1 MTVDSTSVLVD
12 KNLFDKIDEATLASF
27 YSIEQFPYLK
37 EIESNFSQIYAEWKL
52 ATSTSADIY
61 QVCPQPWLTNK
72 QDSWTMLPVR
82 YPDVAGHKHRV
93 TSDLKFV
100 PSLFPITINIL
111 NNALG
116 NRLDTI
122 VFSKINPQTR
132 ILPHKG
138 RFSNTLRCHL
148 GLDIPIGDCK
158 IRVKDKISN
167 WEIGKLLILDDRL
180 EHEAWNLTDKDRT
193 VLIFDFI
200 PDNILN
206 FFPY

>member
-1 MTVDSTSVLVD
+1 MNVDSTSVLID
-12 KNLFDKIDEATLASF
+12 KNLFDKIDERKLASF

-37 EIESNFSQIYAEWKL
+37 DIESNFSKIYTEWQL
-52 ATSTSADIY
+52 AISTSIDIY
-61 QVCPQPWLTNK
+61 QVWPQDWLTNK
-72 QDSWTMLPVR
+72 QDSWTMLPVSC
-82 YPDVAGHKHRV
+82 PDVVGHKHQGTDNV
-93 TSDLKFV
+93 QLLS
-100 PSLFPITINIL
+100 SLFPVTINIL

-148 GLDIPIGDCK
+148 GIDIPSGDCK
-158 IRVKDKISN
+158 IRVNDKISG
-167 WEIGKLLILDDRL
+167 WETGKLLILDDRL
-180 EHEAWNLTDKDRT
+180 EHEVWNLTDKDRT